1 MRKSV
6 EKREKMDEWGGIWTV
21 KKKEVLKRYLDTYQ
35 IALKNKPFE
44 KWYIDAFAG
53 VGTHSSG
60 EESDSNPFFSL
71 DFGDEDVEQELT
83 FRRQGSPLLALQTI
97 PPFDRYIFIEKAVKR
112 CAVLSSII
120 DEHRCG
126 KSIDVVNKDANEY
139 LATIC
144 DEITLRRR
152 EIRAVLFLDP
162 YGMQVSWDSLKTVAA
177 TGVFDVWYLF
187 PTMSVKRML
196 PKSARID
203 PSWVRRLDV
212 VLGTSDWKSSL
223 FVPDESRI
231 GQIRLFAEQPDF
243 EKVRPVCESDIEK
256 YAVERLKSIFP
267 FVVDEPLPLYNT
279 RGKHIFSFVFAMSNR
294 DKAAIR
300 LGEKIA
306 KHIIKINREVT

>member
-1 MRKSV
+1 
-6 EKREKMDEWGGIWTV
+6 MDEWGGIWTT
-21 KKKEVLKRYLDTYQ
+21 KKKGVLKSYLDAYQ
-35 IALKNKPFE
+35 TALKYAPFE

-60 EESDSNPFFSL
+60 EESDSNSFFSL
-71 DFGDEDVEQELT
+71 DFGEEDVEQELT

-120 DEHRCG
+120 DEHCCD
-126 KSIDVVNKDANEY
+126 KNIEIVNGDANEY

-162 YGMQVSWDSLKTVAA
+162 YGMQVSWDSLKAVAA
-177 TGVFDVWYLF
+177 TRVFDVWYLF

-196 PKSARID
+196 PKKARIE
-203 PSWVRRLDV
+203 PSWVRRLDA
-212 VLGTSDWKSSL
+212 VLGTSGWKNSL
-223 FVPDESRI
+223 YIPDESRI
-231 GQIRLFAEQPDF
+231 GQMNLFGEQPEF
-243 EKVRPVCESDIEK
+243 EQVRPVRESDIEK

-267 FVVDEPLPLYNT
+267 FVVDEPLSLYNT
-279 RGKHIFSFVFAMSNR
+279 RGKQIFSFVFAMSNR